1 VSGTSNQDRRQTTRE
16 EKLIYNYIQRMD
28 YRQLKKHL
36 TELASNQSCQGGVGQ
51 TGSTGIFMDIT
62 TIFDRKGFTPLHF
75 AAF

>member
-1 VSGTSNQDRRQTTRE
+1 
-16 EKLIYNYIQRMD
+16 MD

-36 TELASNQSCQGGVGQ
+36 TELASNQSQGGGGQ
-51 TGSTGIFMDIT
+51 PAGAGAFVDIT

>member
-1 VSGTSNQDRRQTTRE
+1 
-16 EKLIYNYIQRMD
+16 MD

-36 TELASNQSCQGGVGQ
+36 TELASNQSQGGVGQ